1 MRVTSIATIQI
12 TLQNQEFE
20 LDVFV
25 APDLGRPFI
34 LGLTWLREER
44 AVVDLYQDVVHLG
57 KRFRCTVP
65 LIPPQGSTPKLNN
78 HIELENGFPKE
89 CQKEVRAML
98 ESHSHILT
106 PTPGRLTR
114 TTSIRHEIRL
124 TNPTPFRLPPYRYSD
139 EKKLEIDQQVKG
151 MLDQGII
158 ETCVSPYSSPI
169 VLAKKKD
176 GTWRFCIDYRRLNS
190 LTEDSAQPIPRISD
204 TLKELG
210 DSKVFSTLD
219 LKSGYWQVPL
229 AQRSKPL
236 TAFSTPSGGTYQFNV
251 MPFGLK
257 GAPGTFQRLMAQEV
271 LTGYLGKFCICYLD
285 DIIIHSKTY
294 EEHLHHLSL
303 VLERLSIHNLTC
315 CPEKLKIG
323 LSQLEY
329 LGSYVTDQGNEA
341 KKDYLRELQK
351 TPPPTTIKQLQSFV
365 GACNW
370 LHEYVKDLAT
380 SLAPLTGLLKKRTL
394 HWTAETQQAFEKVK
408 ERFKGPLRLSRPS
421 PGQRFIL
428 QTDASGIGM
437 GAVLLQQRPDQQPV
451 IIAYASAK
459 LTPTEQRYHCNEQEC
474 LAVIWGIKRFRH
486 YLEDAPF
493 TLRTDSKTLIWLD
506 RFKETRDKLLRWA
519 LLLQEFQFTI
529 EHCAGKDN
537 ELPDLLSRNP
547 LGLHD
552 ELEDIDRM
560 MPPES
565 APSSVSPTKPQILM
579 VELAEPLIDEIIR
592 HQQHDEKLAQLATHS
607 LQGNSGPYQ
616 LEEGALWYEDPQTKS
631 KRLTVP
637 LSSRKRVLFEFHD
650 QIGHPGEDETIR
662 SIASRFHWPG
672 QSNSVREHVKL
683 CHICACGKKAKTS
696 PTDMRPHQP
705 TEPWKTIAVD
715 FMGPYPITARRK
727 RFILVVTDLFSRWTE
742 AFAMTA
748 SDTPKLIKLLEEEVF
763 GRWGYP
769 QSILSDNG
777 PQFRSLAWKQACEKW
792 QCRLYTTAIY
802 SPRANPT
809 ERRNQ
814 EIKKGLRLHL
824 MGEQHNQWD
833 LKLPSVLY
841 DLRCRK
847 NAATGVTPAHLLLG
861 KELSRPGDWKLQLR
875 APAITERHLRVAQA
889 QLQQAKY
896 QAKYASVAPNKF
908 PIKPGDLV
916 YAKTHPL
923 SNAAERYHAGF
934 EAKWEG
940 PFAVTN
946 QLSEDVFELDK
957 HGSSTK
963 THRSELRPNSSGTQ
977 LAITAPSS
985 SDPIPTT
992 VQSDQTPTTPG
1003 SDPIPAT
1010 PSSDPIPTTA
1020 PSDPTPIQSDSDQ
1033 VLTTS
1038 SSDAHPTA
1046 TPEKEGREKE
1056 DDGSAERQH
1065 RYNLRRRK

>member
-1 MRVTSIATIQI
+1 MEVRAILGQQEVVAVLDSAATHNFIQPDSLPPLTKIHKVNFTADLAAKQQEMRVTSIATIQI

-65 LIPPQGSTPKLNN
+65 LIPPQGSTPNLNN

-124 TNPTPFRLPPYRYSD
+124 TNPTPFRLPPY
-139 EKKLEIDQQVKG
+139 
-151 MLDQGII
+151 
-158 ETCVSPYSSPI
+158 
-169 VLAKKKD
+169 
-176 GTWRFCIDYRRLNS
+176 
-190 LTEDSAQPIPRISD
+190 
-204 TLKELG
+204 
-210 DSKVFSTLD
+210 
-219 LKSGYWQVPL
+219 
-229 AQRSKPL
+229 
-236 TAFSTPSGGTYQFNV
+236 
-251 MPFGLK
+251 
-257 GAPGTFQRLMAQEV
+257 
-271 LTGYLGKFCICYLD
+271 
-285 DIIIHSKTY
+285 
-294 EEHLHHLSL
+294 
-303 VLERLSIHNLTC
+303 
-315 CPEKLKIG
+315 
-323 LSQLEY
+323 
-329 LGSYVTDQGNEA
+329 
-341 KKDYLRELQK
+341 
-351 TPPPTTIKQLQSFV
+351 
-365 GACNW
+365 
-370 LHEYVKDLAT
+370 
-380 SLAPLTGLLKKRTL
+380 
-394 HWTAETQQAFEKVK
+394 
-408 ERFKGPLRLSRPS
+408 
-421 PGQRFIL
+421 
-428 QTDASGIGM
+428 
-437 GAVLLQQRPDQQPV
+437 
-451 IIAYASAK
+451 
-459 LTPTEQRYHCNEQEC
+459 
-474 LAVIWGIKRFRH
+474 
-486 YLEDAPF
+486 
-493 TLRTDSKTLIWLD
+493 
-506 RFKETRDKLLRWA
+506 
-519 LLLQEFQFTI
+519 
-529 EHCAGKDN
+529 
-537 ELPDLLSRNP
+537 
-547 LGLHD
+547 
-552 ELEDIDRM
+552 
-560 MPPES
+560 
-565 APSSVSPTKPQILM
+565 SSVSPTKPQILM

-696 PTDMRPHQP
+696 QTDMRPHQP

-748 SDTPKLIKLLEEEVF
+748 SDKPKLIKLLEEEVF

-777 PQFRSLAWKQACEKW
+777 PQFRSLAWKQACEIW

-957 HGSSTK
+957 HGNSTK

-977 LAITAPSS
+977 LAITAPPS

>member
-25 APDLGRPFI
+25 ASDLGRPFI

-78 HIELENGFPKE
+78 YIELENGFPKE

-176 GTWRFCIDYRRLNS
+176 GTWRFCIDYRRLNR

-285 DIIIHSKTY
+285 DIIIHSKT
-294 EEHLHHLSL
+294 
-303 VLERLSIHNLTC
+303 
-315 CPEKLKIG
+315 
-323 LSQLEY
+323 
-329 LGSYVTDQGNEA
+329 
-341 KKDYLRELQK
+341 
-351 TPPPTTIKQLQSFV
+351 
-365 GACNW
+365 
-370 LHEYVKDLAT
+370 
-380 SLAPLTGLLKKRTL
+380 
-394 HWTAETQQAFEKVK
+394 
-408 ERFKGPLRLSRPS
+408 
-421 PGQRFIL
+421 
-428 QTDASGIGM
+428 
-437 GAVLLQQRPDQQPV
+437 
-451 IIAYASAK
+451 
-459 LTPTEQRYHCNEQEC
+459 
-474 LAVIWGIKRFRH
+474 
-486 YLEDAPF
+486 
-493 TLRTDSKTLIWLD
+493 
-506 RFKETRDKLLRWA
+506 FKETRDKLLRWA

-715 FMGPYPITARRK
+715 FM
-727 RFILVVTDLFSRWTE
+727 
-742 AFAMTA
+742 
-748 SDTPKLIKLLEEEVF
+748 
-763 GRWGYP
+763 
-769 QSILSDNG
+769 
-777 PQFRSLAWKQACEKW
+777 
-792 QCRLYTTAIY
+792 
-802 SPRANPT
+802 
-809 ERRNQ
+809 
-814 EIKKGLRLHL
+814 
-824 MGEQHNQWD
+824 
-833 LKLPSVLY
+833 
-841 DLRCRK
+841 
-847 NAATGVTPAHLLLG
+847 
-861 KELSRPGDWKLQLR
+861 
-875 APAITERHLRVAQA
+875 
-889 QLQQAKY
+889 
-896 QAKYASVAPNKF
+896 
-908 PIKPGDLV
+908 
-916 YAKTHPL
+916 
-923 SNAAERYHAGF
+923 
-934 EAKWEG
+934 
-940 PFAVTN
+940 
-946 QLSEDVFELDK
+946 
-957 HGSSTK
+957 
-963 THRSELRPNSSGTQ
+963 
-977 LAITAPSS
+977 
-985 SDPIPTT
+985 
-992 VQSDQTPTTPG
+992 DQTPTTPG

-1065 RYNLRRRK
+1065 RYNLRRRKYYCILENIKIATHAVSEACLKKAGEEEKEENKENNMPEDELTVSGDGTWSKPTPVTPTDKTTDLTGKVMKQMSINYSLAIQRYPDSLAEMKREVWAGFYHMISTDAEPQHTYCNSDWCKYLKAQDGNVVFKHKPALSAEVQELVKPVFEQLIDEKLLRRCLGKNTQNNNECYNKTLWALVPKSTFVGLSVTEIAVQISLATFNEGRITLLKMMEIMGCTIGRYAYDYALRKDDERIAIAEKATKAATKEGRIKHKERQKDEQMEYERSGLLLYGAGIAD